1 MSHPT
6 TAWIAHGG
14 RTGEDAFTAE
24 RVPVPE
30 LRPHD
35 LLVRVRAVSVNPVDT
50 KVLRRLGDGESK
62 QLGYDAAGV
71 VEAVGER
78 VSGFAVGDEVYYAG
92 DISRPGTN
100 AELHAVD
107 SRIVAHKPANLDW
120 AQAAAL
126 PLTTIT
132 AWESLFDKLRLTADS
147 RGNLLVVG
155 GAGGVGSVLIQLA
168 KALTGVTVVATA
180 SRDESRAFVR
190 ELGADQVV
198 GHRNLRDEVSAVA
211 PEGVRWIFSSFT
223 AGNLDA
229 YQQLL
234 QPFGEIVAVDDDP
247 GPIGALKTKALS
259 FHWEYMFAR
268 IIHETPDVAEQG
280 RLLART
286 AQLVEQGRVRTTL
299 GQRLAG
305 LGPETLAEAHQIL
318 RSGTAVGKVSITLD

>member
-50 KVLRRLGDGESK
+50 KVLKRLGDGESK

-78 VSGFAVGDEVYYAG
+78 ASGFAVGDEVYYAG

-286 AQLVEQGRVRTTL
+286 AELVEQGRVRTTL

>member
-1 MSHPT
+1 MSHPA

-14 RTGEDAFTAE
+14 RSGPDAFTAE
-24 RVPVPE
+24 RVPTPD
-30 LRPHD
+30 LRPDD

-50 KVLRRLGDGESK
+50 KVLKRLGDGQSK

-71 VEAVGER
+71 VEAAGER
-78 VSGFAVGDEVYYAG
+78 ASGFAVGDEVYYAG

-147 RGNLLVVG
+147 RGALLVVG

-168 KALTGVTVVATA
+168 KALTGVTVIATA
-180 SRDESRAFVR
+180 SRDESRAWVR

-234 QPFGEIVAVDDDP
+234 QPFGEIVAIDDDP

-286 AQLVEQGRVRTTL
+286 ARLVEQGRVRTTL
-299 GQRLAG
+299 GRRLAD
-305 LGPETLAEAHQIL
+305 LGPESLAEAHQIL
-318 RSGTAVGKVSITLD
+318 RSGTAVGKVSITVE

>member
-50 KVLRRLGDGESK
+50 KVLKRLGDGESK

-71 VEAVGER
+71 VEAAGER
-78 VSGFAVGDEVYYAG
+78 ASGFAVGDEVYYAG

>member
-50 KVLRRLGDGESK
+50 KVLKRLGDGESK

-78 VSGFAVGDEVYYAG
+78 ASGFAVGDEVYYAG

-318 RSGTAVGKVSITLD
+318 RSGTAVGKVSITVE

>member
-50 KVLRRLGDGESK
+50 KVLKRLGDGESK

-268 IIHETPDVAEQG
+268 ILHETPDVAGQG
-280 RLLART
+280 RLLAQT
-286 AQLVEQGRVRTTL
+286 AELVEQGRVRTTL
-299 GQRLAG
+299 TRTLTG
-305 LGPETLAEAHQIL
+305 LSPDTLAEAHEIL
-318 RSGTAVGKVSITLD
+318 RSGTAVGKVAITVE

>member
-50 KVLRRLGDGESK
+50 KVLKRLGDGESK

-78 VSGFAVGDEVYYAG
+78 ASGFAVGDEVYYAG

-247 GPIGALKTKALS
+247 GPIGALKTKAIS

-286 AQLVEQGRVRTTL
+286 AELVEQGRVRTTL

-318 RSGTAVGKVSITLD
+318 RSGTAVGKVSITVE